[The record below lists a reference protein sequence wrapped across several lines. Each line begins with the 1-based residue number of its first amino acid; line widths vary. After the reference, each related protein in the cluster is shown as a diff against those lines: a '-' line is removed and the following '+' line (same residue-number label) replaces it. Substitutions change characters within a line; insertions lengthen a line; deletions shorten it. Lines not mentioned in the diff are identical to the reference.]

1 MVPAGSVGVGEE
13 SGVDTG
19 EGREDIGEVLG
30 EQAIHESNSNMS
42 SARNIC
48 L

>member
-13 SGVDTG
+13 SRVDRG
-19 EGREDIGEVLG
+19 EGREDAGEVLG
-30 EQAIHESNSNMS
+30 EQAIDESRNNMKS
-42 SARNIC
+42 VRNIY